1 MGLLLP
7 TIPQAALSDAC
18 SIDNYFLTCLI
29 LSSLFVVLYAKWQP
43 LSPTHYATARSSQPT
58 IFLFFSI
65 LVFQY
70 PC

>member
-7 TIPQAALSDAC
+7 TIPQAALSDTC

-43 LSPTHYATARSSQPT
+43 LPHHATARSSQPT